1 MSVRAGSKF
10 ENQERQ
16 HHTMYEN
23 PLKLLMNPR
32 SVAVVGA
39 SNDYT
44 KMGTIQSL
52 SIIKDGYAGKFY
64 PISLKEK
71 TVLGYP
77 AFKAVADLPEVPD
90 LAVFIVPSRAILN
103 LLEDFGR
110 IGTKRAVIVTA
121 GFREIGASGRM
132 MEDELNAVAAD
143 YGMRFV
149 GPNCLGIIN
158 SENSLNT
165 TVAPFTSGPGL
176 LGFASQ
182 SGTYVAQVLPYL
194 KKRGIRFSK
203 AISLGNEANI
213 DIVDALEYLGDDEQT
228 KAVILYVEG
237 IRDAK
242 RFVEVARR
250 ITPHKPVLAKYVGG
264 SVSGARA
271 GASHTGA
278 MAGPDFLYDGIFRQA
293 GIIRVHT
300 IEDLYAQGWAL
311 ATEPPLRGNRVGIL
325 TNSGGPGSSIAY
337 TCDAAG
343 LAVPRF
349 SDALQAQIQ
358 PLIEAHAPA
367 ANPVDLTFDLGME
380 KLTTTLPEI
389 ILKSGE
395 VDALIL
401 HGAMHSGFMREVFC
415 HVQDI
420 LGGMSFD
427 DFMKLVPPVA
437 KEAFELPRK
446 LGLPVLV
453 STFFDA
459 EDAYAKGYMDADT
472 PVFFT
477 PENTARALG
486 AMYRYSQIR
495 KRRQGMIPQLPDVQK
510 VAQEILQQA
519 QAEGHA
525 ALDEFEAKAILAAY
539 GVPVTREMRTCTK
552 SRTVEAA
559 ESLRYPVAVKVCS
572 RDILHKSDAGLL
584 ALNLQNATQVKKAF
598 DQIQKTV
605 GRHVSVLVQEM
616 VSGDREFLAGMTR
629 FDGFGP
635 LVVFGLGGVLTEI
648 HRDTALRQAPLSD
661 ADAQEMFDEIRA
673 ARLLGAYRGMPPV
686 STDAMVSILQT
697 LGHIALL
704 HPEIS
709 EIDLNPIIIRA
720 GEPVVADALIGLQKG
735 E

>member
-1 MSVRAGSKF
+1 
-10 ENQERQ
+10 
-16 HHTMYEN
+16 MYEN

-90 LAVFIVPSRAILN
+90 LAVLIVPSRAIIN
-103 LLEDFGR
+103 LIEDFGR

-121 GFREIGASGRM
+121 GFREIGASGRV
-132 MEDELNAVAAD
+132 MEDELNAVAAQ

-158 SENSLNT
+158 SEFSLNT
-165 TVAPFTSGPGL
+165 TVAPFTAGPGL

-182 SGTYVAQVLPYL
+182 SGTYVTQVLPYL

-213 DIVDALEYLGDDEQT
+213 DVVDALEYLGEDEQT
-228 KAVILYVEG
+228 KAVILYIEG
-237 IRDAK
+237 IRDAV

-250 ITPHKPVLAKYVGG
+250 ITKHKPVLAKYVGG

-300 IEDLYAQGWAL
+300 IEDLYAHGWTL
-311 ATEPPLRGNRVGIL
+311 ATQPPLRGNRVGIL
-325 TNSGGPGSSIAY
+325 TNSGGPGSSMAY
-337 TCDAAG
+337 TCDAVG
-343 LAVPRF
+343 LSVPRF
-349 SDALQAQIQ
+349 SDALQAQIK

-367 ANPVDLTFDLGME
+367 TNPVDLTFDLGMD
-380 KLTTTLPEI
+380 KLSTTLPQI

-395 VDALIL
+395 VDALLL
-401 HGAMHSGFMREVFC
+401 HGVMHSGFMREVFS
-415 HVQDI
+415 HVQDF
-420 LGGMSFD
+420 LNGMSYD
-427 DFMKLVPPVA
+427 EFMSHIQPVA
-437 KEAFELPRK
+437 KEAFELPQRF
-446 LGLPVLV
+446 GLPFLV

-459 EDAYAKGYMDADT
+459 EDAYAKGYMDADI

-486 AMYRYSQIR
+486 SMYRYAQIQ
-495 KRRQGMIPQLPDVQK
+495 KRRDGILPALPEISKTAEV
-510 VAQEILQQA
+510 ILQQA
-519 QAEGHA
+519 KTEGYA
-525 ALDEFEAKAILAAY
+525 ALDEFEAKAVLAAY
-539 GVPVTREMRTCTK
+539 GVPVTREIRTCTK
-552 SRTVEAA
+552 SKTVEAA

-572 RDILHKSDAGLL
+572 RDILHKSGQGLL
-584 ALNLQNATQVKKAF
+584 ALNLQNASQVKKAF
-598 DQIQKTV
+598 DQIQKV
-605 GRHVSVLVQEM
+605 AGRHVPVLVSEM
-616 VSGDREFLAGMTR
+616 VSGEREFLAGMTR

-648 HRDTALRQAPLSD
+648 HHDTALRQVPLSD
-661 ADAQEMFDEIRA
+661 ADALEMFDEIRSA
-673 ARLLGAYRGMPPV
+673 KLLGAYRGMTPV
-686 STDAMVSILQT
+686 STDALVGLLQT

-709 EIDLNPIIIRA
+709 EIDLNPIIISA
-720 GEPVVADALIGLQKG
+720 GQPVVADALIGLQKG